1 MSKRGWAAIVYGRSY
16 HLDFRF
22 IAIPDDFT
30 KQDTDWALE
39 HILATTQQARNLANH
54 PRWSLFKNDS
64 HCVIGVTCMVR
75 DLAGHSSTYPREA
88 MQRGLGGFP
97 HKRHSTP
104 KECKVPSG
112 RWGVSPVQEAIA
124 KDDRGRPLYT
134 FVGYVTK
141 LNSDRVL
148 QNFPAY
154 SEADFDRFGT
164 LCREIVKVWWV
175 KNYERDRIK
184 PSKSHYQA
192 LEFSELTVSN
202 SSQLPQFNHGSK
214 NPAQTYLSPSSNRQN
229 NLLWLTSA
237 KCLQP
242 TSTCLN
248 IKGKAL
254 VNSPFLNQTIA
265 NLAGFQVKKR
275 IMTTEGGE
283 GSERLTS
290 ASTPLPLENRSQLNS
305 SFSQKISHRAKED
318 LDLTLQQAAKVAIA
332 SQELINN
339 FADWS
344 SPTESETQVDIQTD
358 EVESFGFKSKSS
370 NSDEQDWF

>member
-30 KQDTDWALE
+30 KPDTDWALE
-39 HILATTQQARNLANH
+39 HILASTQQARNLANH

-64 HCVIGVTCMVR
+64 HCVVGVTCMVR

-88 MQRGLGGFP
+88 
-97 HKRHSTP
+97 
-104 KECKVPSG
+104 
-112 RWGVSPVQEAIA
+112 IA

-134 FVGYVTK
+134 FIGYVTK
-141 LNSDRVL
+141 LDGDRVL

-154 SEADFDRFGT
+154 TEADFDRFGT

-202 SSQLPQFNHGSK
+202 SSQLPHLNTYSK
-214 NPAQTYLSPSSNRQN
+214 DPERTYLSPSSNQHN
-229 NLLWLTSA
+229 NLLWLASLRS
-237 KCLQP
+237 LQP

-248 IKGKAL
+248 IKGKPL

-265 NLAGFQVKKR
+265 NLAEFEVKKR
-275 IMTTEGGE
+275 IMTTEDT
-283 GSERLTS
+283 ERLTS
-290 ASTPLPLENRSQLNS
+290 GSTPLPLENRSQLNS

-332 SQELINN
+332 SQELINT

-344 SPTESETQVDIQTD
+344 SPTESETPVDIQTD

-370 NSDEQDWF
+370 NSNEQDWF

>member
-1 MSKRGWAAIVYGRSY
+1 MSKRQWAAIVYGRSY

-22 IAIPDDFT
+22 ITVPDDFT

-39 HILATTQQARNLANH
+39 HILASTSQARNLADH

-64 HCVIGVTCMVR
+64 HCVAGVTCMVR
-75 DLAGHSSTYPREA
+75 DLAGHSSKYPQEA

-104 KECKVPSG
+104 SECKVPSG

-141 LNSDRVL
+141 LDGDL
-148 QNFPAY
+148 AIQNFPAY
-154 SEADFDRFGT
+154 TDLHRFGT

-175 KNYERDRIK
+175 KNYERDRTR
-184 PSKSHYQA
+184 PSKSHYQP
-192 LEFSELTVSN
+192 LEFTESISNPSELPPLNTY
-202 SSQLPQFNHGSK
+202 LKDPDR
-214 NPAQTYLSPSSNRQN
+214 TYLSPSSNQHN
-229 NLLWLTSA
+229 NLLWRGSA
-237 KCLQP
+237 RCPQP

-265 NLAGFQVKKR
+265 TLTEFEVKNR
-275 IMTTEGGE
+275 ITT
-283 GSERLTS
+283 T
-290 ASTPLPLENRSQLNS
+290 ASTPPPLKNRPQPQSTL
-305 SFSQKISHRAKED
+305 SQKISHRAKED
-318 LDLTLQQAAKVAIA
+318 LDLTLQQAASLAIA

-344 SPTESETQVDIQTD
+344 SPIDSDKQPDVQTD
-358 EVESFGFKSKSS
+358 DEIESFGFKSKNSDSS
-370 NSDEQDWF
+370 NKDWF